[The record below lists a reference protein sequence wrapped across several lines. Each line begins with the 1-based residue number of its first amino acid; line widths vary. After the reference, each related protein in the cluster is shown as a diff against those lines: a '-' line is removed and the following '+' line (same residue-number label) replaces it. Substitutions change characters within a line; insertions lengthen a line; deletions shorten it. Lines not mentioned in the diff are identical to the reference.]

1 MRSLLCLCRHAVYR
15 TLRHFQSKR
24 NDALTPAA
32 LDRARAGNLVALKLI
47 PDIAAAKALKASSD
61 GLE

>member
-1 MRSLLCLCRHAVYR
+1 LSSCRHAVFR

-24 NDALTPAA
+24 NDAMTPAA

-47 PDIAAAKALKASSD
+47 PDIVAAKAIKASSE